1 MHVSSIDA
9 QQAIANTTPKVA
21 EKPVVRN
28 QNISS
33 VYRINAS
40 MPIHHHSSTGYK
52 TVSQARDSNTSI
64 IATPYTHHALSAAF
78 CFMMDAAAYGLKG
91 LARADKSL

>member
-9 QQAIANTTPKVA
+9 QQAIANTTPKVD

-28 QNISS
+28 QYISS
-33 VYRINAS
+33 VYRVDAN
-40 MPIHHHSSTGYK
+40 MPIHRNLSTDSK
-52 TVSQARDSNTSI
+52 TVSQARDRNTSI
-64 IATPYTHHALSAAF
+64 NATPYTHHVLSAAP

-91 LARADKSL
+91 LARHDK